1 MKKIVYAHLAVITAN
16 LIYGLNFTI
25 AKDVMPVYVKPYG
38 FIFCR
43 VATATL
49 LFWVMHYF
57 FVKEKI
63 QKQDIKRLII
73 CGISGV
79 AINQLMFFGG
89 LNITTPINAAI
100 IMTTNPILVLLAA
113 TLLIGERLSN
123 RKILGVLCGMAGAL
137 FLLLNSGQA
146 AVSQNTLT
154 GDVFIFLNAA
164 SYAFYMVWVKPLMY
178 RYHPVTV
185 IKWVFLFGFIF
196 VIPFGWNEFA
206 EIKWQEFSP
215 IIWSEFAFVI
225 FATTFLAYLFN
236 IIGLKKLSPSVVST
250 YIYLQPL
257 FAAFIA
263 VLLSKDNI
271 NHVKIISALLIFT
284 GVFMVSIPF
293 KK

>member
-1 MKKIVYAHLAVITAN
+1 MKNIVYAHLAVIAAN
-16 LIYGLNFTI
+16 LIYGINFTV

-38 FIFCR
+38 FILCR
-43 VATATL
+43 VATATI
-49 LFWVMHYF
+49 LFWVMHYL

-63 QKQDIKRLII
+63 LKKDLKRLVV

-79 AINQLMFFGG
+79 AINQLLFFGG

-137 FLLLNSGQA
+137 YLLLFSGKA
-146 AVSQNTLT
+146 AVNYNTLT

-164 SYAFYMVWVKPLMY
+164 SYAFYMVWVKPLMF

-196 VIPFGWNEFA
+196 VIPFGWNEFT
-206 EIKWQEFSP
+206 EIKWQEFSSV
-215 IIWSEFAFVI
+215 IWGEFAFVI
-225 FATTFLAYLFN
+225 LGTTFLAYLFN
-236 IIGLKKLSPSVVST
+236 IIGLKNLSPSVVST

-263 VLLSKDNI
+263 VLLAKDSLT
-271 NHVKIISALLIFT
+271 HVKIISAFLIFV
-284 GVFMVSIPF
+284 GVYLVSIPF

>member
-1 MKKIVYAHLAVITAN
+1 
-16 LIYGLNFTI
+16 
-25 AKDVMPVYVKPYG
+25 MPVYVKPYG